1 MTTQL
6 DEVMAALSPEIRR
19 GLQKASE
26 VTIEKQPVPSFGL
39 NRALQGGLP
48 YGRQVLIW
56 GNKSAGKS
64 TFCLQTAALAQADGK
79 VCAWIDSEKSF
90 DPEWA
95 RKVGVKTDELIYTN
109 AQSMDMLVDIGTDL
123 MDAGA
128 DVIVV
133 DSISALM
140 SGNFFEK
147 DGVTLSD
154 FGDTNGMGNDARDL
168 AKVVKMLN
176 YANGRNKPVLLILI
190 SQLRNKL
197 GSMFVSQ
204 NPTGGFAVQFY
215 SSTVVK
221 LWSSE
226 TDSNAIKEKIPVG
239 DKLIEQAVGRNVTW
253 TVNFNKTGP
262 AFVSGNYD
270 FYFKGDNIGIDRL
283 GEIVDIAIEQGVIAK
298 GGTGWFT
305 IDGEKMQGR
314 PKVIEYFRSNPDK
327 AEDIANRIQ

>member
-1 MTTQL
+1 MTQF
-6 DEVMAALSPEIRR
+6 DEVMASLNPKIRK
-19 GLQKASE
+19 GLQVASE
-26 VTIEKQPVPSFGL
+26 VSIEKQPVPSFGL
-39 NRALQGGLP
+39 NRALNGGLA

-64 TFCLQTAALAQADGK
+64 TFCLQTVAEAQRAGK
-79 VCAWIDSEKSF
+79 VAAWIDAEKSF

-95 RKVGVKTDELIYTN
+95 KTVGVDTDQLIYSN
-109 AQSMDMLVDIGTDL
+109 IQSMDMLVDIGTDL
-123 MDAGA
+123 MESGVDI
-128 DVIVV
+128 IVV

-140 SGNFFEK
+140 SSNFFEK
-147 DGVTLSD
+147 DGQELKD
-154 FGDTNGMGNDARDL
+154 FSDTNGMGNDARDL

-176 YANGRNKPVLLILI
+176 YANGRTKPVLLILI

-204 NPTGGFAVQFY
+204 NPTGGFATQFY

-226 TDSNAIKEKIPVG
+226 TDNNAIKEKVPVG
-239 DKLIEQAVGRNVTW
+239 DKLIEQAVGRKVTW

-262 AFVSGNYD
+262 AFVSGEYD
-270 FYFKGDNIGIDRL
+270 FYFRGENIGIDRL
-283 GEIVDIAIEQGVIAK
+283 GEIVDIAIEQGVIDK

-314 PKVIEYFRSNPDK
+314 PKVIEYLRNNPDK
-327 AEDIANRIQ
+327 AEAVANSIQ